1 MIRRFSAN
9 SGGGR
14 SFLHALGF
22 GSHIPP
28 VTSVL
33 ILVCIAFYI
42 LGFFIPSLN
51 NAFVFAP
58 FLGESEPY
66 RFLTAAFLH
75 GGFWHI
81 VFNMYA
87 LALMGNILEPILGK
101 WRFLALY
108 IISALAGNV
117 LVLLLAS
124 PTSASWLTGAVGA
137 SGAVFGLFG
146 ALLILT
152 RHIGADTKGI
162 IVVIALNLVIGFLPG
177 SHISWQGHLGGL
189 IMGILVTF
197 ALVGRCPHRVLT
209 SGDRGYSKTPIR
221 SVLYDVSVFAVSL
234 LVLIALIVWAYH

>member
-1 MIRRFSAN
+1 MTRRFSAN
-9 SGGGR
+9 SGGGH
-14 SFLHALGF
+14 SFLYALGF

-28 VTSVL
+28 VTSAL
-33 ILVCIAFYI
+33 IIVCVITYI
-42 LGFFIPSLN
+42 LGFFIPSLS

-58 FLGESEPY
+58 FLGQSEPY

-108 IISALAGNV
+108 IVSALAGNV

-124 PTSASWLTGAVGA
+124 PTSASWLTGTVGA

-162 IVVIALNLVIGFLPG
+162 IVVIALNLIIGFLPG
-177 SHISWQGHLGGL
+177 SNISWQGHLGGL
-189 IMGILVTF
+189 IMGILVTL
-197 ALVGRCPHRVLT
+197 ALIARRSNRVLT
-209 SGDRGYSKTPIR
+209 SGDWGNTKPSVR
-221 SVLYDVSVFAVSL
+221 SALYDISVFALSL
-234 LVLIALIVWAYH
+234 LALIALIFWAYH